1 MNVISYLENMFWVF
15 SYLSSLEKGRT
26 IGAGWIRAV
35 V

>member
-15 SYLSSLEKGRT
+15 SYLSSLENAHAKD
-26 IGAGWIRAV
+26 AGWIRAV